1 MKGGMYPYT
10 STSNWGSGTKQDK
23 IPDDVRASISRYYQL
38 GLLSPASISAL
49 QTTYMKIIP
58 ITDTNTQFY
67 HDYNEL
73 IIEEIKKF
81 TQKTGES
88 GLTTLPLTTTTLPQI
103 INALIGNKFLPEVN
117 EEFGKLLS
125 LFNEEKPD
133 TKHRN
138 PFKFNGLALALSI
151 MNIYHEQPLKTRAP
165 ATKAGSG
172 GDAATAPDLTDI
184 PQMYFIRLAPHPHPQ
199 STTQMGWAQKPQGL
213 VLQSN
218 PYCPSDKRTHL
229 RTVDGRALDNTNK
242 LLLTYTTEKIENV
255 LSVPMHTAISH
266 MTEYLAFLKR
276 ETTAQG
282 TYRDIVDRPGI
293 YIYYELQK
301 IILEEEVSRYPA
313 RSSCKVEV
321 TIYVIKQYAQDG
333 IADCVYVEY
342 SYGRLLIQEDKPA
355 TCTDNMIIPV
365 LLEKKYVDSVKKEL
379 STAFTGY
386 KDAIEIRIGTERGVS
401 PQTTPMITTPQII
414 TPSDTYDGISTLM
427 ISFPS
432 LDSPPIWNVAKATT
446 IQSDVFTSVQKYIHD
461 NPSAIDTI
469 KVFSITNTNAQNPI
483 HVHIIVK
490 ETSGHGGQII
500 MTKAEYVHSSGET
513 YYLFPTRDLAQREA
527 IKKTINYD
535 QVVSSGPST
544 HHYFTHPPPSY
555 APPPPRYAVPPPSSA
570 APPPS
575 RAAPPPPSYAPPPPS
590 YAAPPPP
597 SHAAPPPPS
606 HAAPP
611 PPSYAAP
618 PPSYAAWAASH
629 AAPPPSYGGRPSSH
643 KKRYKK

>member
-1 MKGGMYPYT
+1 MKKKGTRKIRKNKRTTQRRKNRSYKRMKGGMYPYT
-10 STSNWGSGTKQDK
+10 STSKWGFGTKQHK

-38 GLLSPASISAL
+38 GPLSPASISAL

-58 ITDTNTQFY
+58 ITETNTQFY

-73 IIEEIKKF
+73 IMEEIKKF

-88 GLTTLPLTTTTLPQI
+88 GLTTLPLTTTPSPQI

-151 MNIYHEQPLKTRAP
+151 MNIYHEQLLKTRAA

-172 GDAATAPDLTDI
+172 GHAATAPDLTDI
-184 PQMYFIRLAPHPHPQ
+184 PQIYFIRLAPHPQ

-255 LSVPMHTAISH
+255 LSVAMHTAISR
-266 MTEYLAFLKR
+266 MTEYLAFLKG
-276 ETTAQG
+276 ETTEPG

-301 IILEEEVSRYPA
+301 IILEEEVSRDPA
-313 RSSCKVEV
+313 RSSCKVKV
-321 TIYVIKQYAQDG
+321 TIYVIKQYAEDG
-333 IADCVYVEY
+333 IADRVYVEY
-342 SYGRLLIQEDKPA
+342 SYGRLLIQKGKPT

-365 LLEKKYVDSVKKEL
+365 LLEEKYVDSVKKEL

-386 KDAIEIRIGTERGVS
+386 KNAIEIRIGTERGVS

-490 ETSGHGGQII
+490 ETSDHGGPII

-527 IKKTINYD
+527 RKKTIKYD

-544 HHYFTHPPPSY
+544 HHSFTHPPPPSY
-555 APPPPRYAVPPPSSA
+555 GAHPPGYGAPPPG
-570 APPPS
+570 
-575 RAAPPPPSYAPPPPS
+575 
-590 YAAPPPP
+590 
-597 SHAAPPPPS
+597 
-606 HAAPP
+606 
-611 PPSYAAP
+611 
-618 PPSYAAWAASH
+618 
-629 AAPPPSYGGRPSSH
+629 YGGRPSSH